1 MDVNGKTDYRLDDTL
16 PASETVLWSS
26 LKTSKFFWKN
36 TLTSGNNLAQV
47 TPDNT
52 TTILTIPLTG
62 VFMLCFQ
69 GTFTANYSVWLNV
82 NSKTELSGIIQ
93 TSVING
99 FNAGHL
105 VRDFVK
111 GDKVL
116 FGTNQSNVQ
125 LQVYQL

>member
-69 GTFTANYSVWLNV
+69 GLFTAGYSVWLNV
-82 NSKTELSGIIQ
+82 NS
-93 TSVING
+93 
-99 FNAGHL
+99 
-105 VRDFVK
+105 
-111 GDKVL
+111 
-116 FGTNQSNVQ
+116 
-125 LQVYQL
+125 

>member
-26 LKTSKFFWKN
+26 LKTSKYFWKN

-69 GTFTANYSVWLNV
+69 GTFTANYSVWYNL
-82 NSKTELSGIIQ
+82 NSKTELSGIIKNHLGGVTTGQ
-93 TSVING
+93 
-99 FNAGHL
+99 L

-125 LQVYQL
+125 LQIYQL